1 MRFCEIDDTD
11 CNFII
16 IEDCLDAGPL
26 IDNSTFNFTV
36 TNYTKITDDDEIR
49 NCTSSVRNLTRIT
62 EKRYLGRVEES
73 ECLACPVGHEC
84 QNTNENKK
92 ACSKGHYQNKAKQIE
107 CNTCTGG
114 HECPDIEMIEQIP
127 CKAGFYNG
135 EDRAHLGELCQICQS
150 GHFCPARSAQM
161 EKCPAGTFNEHLQ
174 EDSKLL

>member
-11 CNFII
+11 CNFIV
-16 IEDCLDAGPL
+16 IEECLDAGPL
-26 IDNSTFNFTV
+26 IDNSTFNFTD
-36 TNYTKITDDDEIR
+36 TNETKIADDDEIN

-62 EKRYLGRVEES
+62 VKKYLGRVEES

-84 QNTNENKK
+84 QNIYENKK
-92 ACSKGHYQNKAKQIE
+92 ACSKGHYQNKLNQID
-107 CNTCTGG
+107 CKTCTGG

-135 EDRAHLGELCQICQS
+135 EDRARSGELCQICQS

-161 EKCPAGTFNEHLQ
+161 EKCPAGTFNERLQ
-174 EDSKLL
+174 EGSKFL